1 MKRTYRNQL
10 TTRQRKTI
18 RIRKKISGI
27 AERPR
32 LVVFRSNK
40 HISAQ
45 IIDDSNGSVL
55 VSASSFSKDLR
66 SSLTGKTKTD
76 YSIEVGKMIAQKAL
90 EKNIETV
97 VFDRNGYLYHG
108 RVKALADAS
117 REAGLKF

>member
-32 LVVFRSNK
+32 LVVFKSNK

-55 VSASSFSKDLR
+55 VSASSFSKELR
-66 SSLTGKTKTD
+66 SGLTGKNKTD
-76 YSIEVGKMIAQKAL
+76 YSIEVGKAIAKKAL
-90 EKNIETV
+90 EKSIETV